1 MLEEA
6 LRRHHIGRVDLL
18 VGTHGDVDHVGGF
31 EGIFSDHSVGRLWV
45 PDHPDQGP
53 EMESLV
59 EAASAAGVPIDRV
72 QSGISYTLG
81 SIEIGALGPRR
92 RYAERN
98 DGSVV
103 LWVAGEQSV
112 LLPGDIGAVAQRELP
127 PLQPDILLV
136 PHHGSSSTD
145 PSWLAATVA
154 AAAVISVG
162 PNTYGHPTPEV
173 LSVLS
178 GAGTDVRVTMDE
190 GDVSLELGAP

>member
-1 MLEEA
+1 M
-6 LRRHHIGRVDLL
+6 
-18 VGTHGDVDHVGGF
+18 
-31 EGIFSDHSVGRLWV
+31 
-45 PDHPDQGP
+45 
-53 EMESLV
+53 
-59 EAASAAGVPIDRV
+59 
-72 QSGISYTLG
+72 
-81 SIEIGALGPRR
+81 
-92 RYAERN
+92 
-98 DGSVV
+98 
-103 LWVAGEQSV
+103 

-145 PSWLAATVA
+145 PSWLASTVGSV
-154 AAAVISVG
+154 AVISVG